1 MCFLSSVAPPAS
13 VSITSNPPNPVGEMS
28 TVTVTCTV
36 ELNNSAILESEL
48 SLVTVEAE
56 LSTPNEPTLSIS
68 NPMVSGTTFI
78 YSTQL
83 NSFERSDSGN
93 YVCTATVRPLSTMTY
108 LTGVGILSNTI
119 RITVGMFN
127 TMKINYN
134 YAVESVVLRLS
145 TPKFNEDSVHIR
157 I

>member
-13 VSITSNPPNPVGEMS
+13 VSITSSPPNPVSDMS
-28 TVTVTCTV
+28 TITVTCAV

-48 SLVTVEAE
+48 SLVIVEAE
-56 LSTPNEPTLSIS
+56 LSTPNKATLSIS

-93 YVCTATVRPLSTMTY
+93 YVCTATVRPLPTWTY
-108 LTGVGILSNTI
+108 LTGVGMLSNTI
-119 RITVGMFN
+119 RITVGML
-127 TMKINYN
+127 T
-134 YAVESVVLRLS
+134 L
-145 TPKFNEDSVHIR
+145 P
-157 I
+157 